1 MNDQGSTMNETP
13 DDPMSAQSGGAVQR
27 SSFRVQRSKKMSGF
41 SLVELIVVVTI
52 IGILAGIAVVN
63 VKFAQRK
70 AREAALKD
78 NLHQMRKAIDNFYAD
93 KQRYPANLQELV
105 PNYMRKIPADP
116 ITQQVDWEEIIDD
129 PLMTGGEE
137 AIPAETDPQAMNQ
150 PPGVVDVKSKAEGST
165 LENVPYTEL

>member
-1 MNDQGSTMNETP
+1 MNETP
-13 DDPMSAQSGGAVQR
+13 EVAPVEQN
-27 SSFRVQRSKKMSGF
+27 RVQRSKKMSGF

-116 ITQQVDWEEIIDD
+116 ITMQVDWEEIIDD

-150 PPGVVDVKSKAEGST
+150 PPGVVDVKSKAEGTS
-165 LENVPYTEL
+165 LENVPYSEL

>member
-1 MNDQGSTMNETP
+1 M
-13 DDPMSAQSGGAVQR
+13 R
-27 SSFRVQRSKKMSGF
+27 QRSKQSGF
-41 SLVELIVVVTI
+41 TLIELIVVVTI

-78 NLHQMRKAIDNFYAD
+78 NLHKMRGAIDNFYAD
-93 KQRYPANLQELV
+93 KQRYPASLQELV
-105 PNYMRKIPADP
+105 PNYMRRIPPDP

-129 PLMTGGEE
+129 PLALGTGGEE
-137 AIPAETDPQAMNQ
+137 PIPAETDPNAMNQ

-165 LENVPYTEL
+165 LENVPYSEL